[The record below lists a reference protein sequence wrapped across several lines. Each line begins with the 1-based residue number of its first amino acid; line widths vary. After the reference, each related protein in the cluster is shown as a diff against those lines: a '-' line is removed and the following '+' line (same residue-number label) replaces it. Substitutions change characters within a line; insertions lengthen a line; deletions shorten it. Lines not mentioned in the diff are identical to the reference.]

1 MITTMTRAYVD
12 FDPPQPDAPDF
23 TSDTAD
29 LVYFL
34 SWAFAT
40 RYGANHEMSIAALI
54 LRGEF
59 KIDLSPLLTFAD
71 RKVEDADDA
80 ETLEKA
86 WQDAGPLAECCA
98 KITAALAS
106 NERRLTSLQE
116 DYPTL
121 PASLDELGRI
131 ASWAEERHARI
142 RLSYAMED
150 LV

>member
-1 MITTMTRAYVD
+1 MMTTMTRAYVD
-12 FDPPQPDAPDF
+12 FDPAQPDAPDF
-23 TSDTAD
+23 TGDTAD

-59 KIDLSPLLTFAD
+59 RIDLSPLLTFAD
-71 RKVEDADDA
+71 RKVEDTDDA
-80 ETLEKA
+80 EALEKA

-98 KITAALAS
+98 KITTALAS
-106 NERRLTSLQE
+106 NERRLISLQE
-116 DYPTL
+116 DYPGL
-121 PASLDELGRI
+121 AASIEELGRL
-131 ASWAEERHARI
+131 AGWADRRGARI
-142 RLSYAMED
+142 RLTYEIED